1 MNLLKLILSILYMT
15 VEASTPYL
23 LVVMGGVF
31 VQRAG
36 VFNISLEGCMELGAF
51 SGILFAY
58 MTGNIMVGVIMAFV
72 ITALVNCMFYL
83 FTVVLKANLT
93 VIGTAINL
101 LAACVPACI
110 LQALY
115 GTRSNLVATKLID
128 PAVMKL
134 DVPVLRSIPYL
145 SDVMNGQ
152 TRITYLTILVVILLT
167 IVMYRTRFGVYV
179 RVSGENP
186 DAASAVGIKT
196 NRIKFICLMI
206 SAAACAL
213 AGLNLSVERLG
224 IYTINMSA
232 SRGFIC
238 LSAINCGRKEPL
250 RSCAYAVLFGFARA
264 LQTVLNNYV
273 PVAVSSLLAVIPY
286 LAIIIVLL
294 VVEIPN
300 ARRNNLRI
308 FREI

>member
-1 MNLLKLILSILYMT
+1 MKKQSLQGKKILILGGANQHLKF
-15 VEASTPYL
+15 VEAA
-23 LVVMGGVF
+23 
-31 VQRAG
+31 R
-36 VFNISLEGCMELGAF
+36 
-51 SGILFAY
+51 
-58 MTGNIMVGVIMAFV
+58 
-72 ITALVNCMFYL
+72 
-83 FTVVLKANLT
+83 
-93 VIGTAINL
+93 
-101 LAACVPACI
+101 
-110 LQALY
+110 
-115 GTRSNLVATKLID
+115 
-128 PAVMKL
+128 
-134 DVPVLRSIPYL
+134 
-145 SDVMNGQ
+145 
-152 TRITYLTILVVILLT
+152 
-167 IVMYRTRFGVYV
+167 
-179 RVSGENP
+179 
-186 DAASAVGIKT
+186 
-196 NRIKFICLMI
+196 
-206 SAAACAL
+206 
-213 AGLNLSVERLG
+213 RLG

>member
-1 MNLLKLILSILYMT
+1 LSLFSMT
-15 VEASTPYL
+15 IEASTPYL

-36 VFNISLEGCMELGAF
+36 VFNISLEGCMEFGAF
-51 SGILFAY
+51 AGLLFAFV
-58 MTGNIMVGVIMAFV
+58 TKSIWAGIIAAFAF
-72 ITALVNCMFYL
+72 TAIINCIFFL

-115 GTRSNLVATKLID
+115 GTRSNLIATSIID
-128 PAVMKL
+128 PAKMTL
-134 DVPVLRSIPYL
+134 NIPVLRGIPFL
-145 SDVMNGQ
+145 SDIFNNQ
-152 TRITYLTILVVILLT
+152 TYITYLTFLVVILLT
-167 IVMYRTRFGVYV
+167 VVMYKTRFGTYV
-179 RVSGENP
+179 RVTGENP
-186 DAASAVGIKT
+186 DAAQAVGLQT
-196 NRIKFICLMI
+196 NRIKFLCLMI
-206 SAAACAL
+206 SAATCAL

-238 LSAINCGRKEPL
+238 LSAINCGRKEPI
-250 RSCAYAVLFGFARA
+250 RSCGYALLFGFARA
-264 LQTVLNNYV
+264 LQTILNNYV

-286 LAIIIVLL
+286 VTIIVVLL

-308 FREI
+308 FREA